1 MNEVINVI
9 TLLFNELQGT
19 TDANFVHTKFAEV
32 YAELIKREWPQTW
45 PSMYDDIKKS
55 MRSSCTQFITGVRVF
70 QYFLQDL
77 NSEGADDRLTKERRS
92 DLITVLE
99 CCESHL
105 GLQ

>member
-1 MNEVINVI
+1 M
-9 TLLFNELQGT
+9 
-19 TDANFVHTKFAEV
+19 HTKFAEV

-92 DLITVLE
+92 DLITVFE